1 MKTLIRI
8 TLFIFAVW
16 LINHPNTKALLKGV
30 SSVTVE
36 KAQSDFRAETE
47 KQAKAQ
53 EEARMKQIDAALEKM
68 DGGNSK

>member
-8 TLFIFAVW
+8 ALLIFAVW
-16 LINHPNTKALLKGV
+16 LINHPNTKALLKGL

-53 EEARMKQIDAALEKM
+53 EQARMKQIDAALEKM
-68 DGGNSK
+68 DHGNSK